1 MNKPFIDFRRLVFY
15 GIMLLLFLLLMSLS
29 ARVNE
34 LNQLTEQYQMMNT
47 DVGALRS
54 TNAYL
59 ETEIAFAASDAAVD
73 EYAREEGLMV
83 KPGEVL
89 IIPISP
95 NNPTPEPEVQEVAA
109 VEVVPNWRIWY
120 QLFFAD
126 VN

>member
-1 MNKPFIDFRRLVFY
+1 
-15 GIMLLLFLLLMSLS
+15 MSLS

-54 TNAYL
+54 TNAFL

-83 KPGEVL
+83 RPGEVL

-95 NNPTPEPEVQEVAA
+95 NNPTPEPEVQEVVS
-109 VEVVPNWRIWY
+109 VEVLPNWRIWY

-126 VN
+126 IN